1 MLRACLTALMASLA
15 VVACDDDLGEGR
27 VSSTVSFSTDRTIP
41 GWLADPSEAA
51 VEAYIRFPANLAEN
65 IWFGVNI
72 EFVGGTEN
80 PTRFAQEDFAALVL
94 VTRDG
99 LVALPRGTDSSHIG
113 TPDGNDVWEPRT
125 LDRKLAPETWHR
137 IRLEA
142 DFGDLT
148 FSRLVVESP
157 GATTE
162 LDLSGLPLSY
172 PNPIPVDGRALTWY
186 VHAIANAPAEGGSGT
201 AVLFDDA
208 KGEVRRGGAWQ
219 TVYHESFDTP
229 FETLP
234 DVPFTFPEM
243 KLRNA
248 VEGIL
253 YLENENARLRHRA
266 DAGRSGGALQA
277 DAAVASD

>member
-1 MLRACLTALMASLA
+1 MLRVCIISVIASHAL
-15 VVACDDDLGEGR
+15 VACDDELGEGR
-27 VSSTVSFSTDRTIP
+27 VSSTVAFSTDRTIP
-41 GWLADPSEAA
+41 DWLADPSEAA
-51 VEAYIRFPANLAEN
+51 VEAYIRFPDNLAEN
-65 IWFGVNI
+65 IWFGVNM
-72 EFVGGTEN
+72 EFVGGAEN

-99 LVALPRGTDSSHIG
+99 LVALPRGTENSHSG
-113 TPDGNDVWEPRT
+113 TPDNNNVWEPRT
-125 LDRKLAPETWHR
+125 LDRKLAPDIWHR

-162 LDLSGLPLSY
+162 LDLSGLLLSY

-186 VHAIANAPAEGGSGT
+186 VHAVANAPAEGGSGT
-201 AVLFDDA
+201 AVLLDDA
-208 KGEVRRGGAWQ
+208 KGEVRQGGPWQ
-219 TVYHESFDTP
+219 TVYRENFDTP

-243 KLRNA
+243 ELRNA

-253 YLENENARLRHRA
+253 HLENDDAILRHRVGG
-266 DAGRSGGALQA
+266 GRSGGAIEA
-277 DAAVASD
+277 DAAVTSD